1 MIKVLQKKKTDKATD
16 NVMKKAQTKKQKREK
31 VVNNKKKGISLFGFV
46 VIIGLIPLL
55 ISLLIFS
62 IVAITVIRN
71 NLESSE
77 ENTLRVA
84 AQNLRSYCE
93 DNGVTAMNASD
104 YYNYIDGLKDSGIEL
119 AIIAPGIP
127 CTTSI
132 KNENDFRIRE
142 ISLGI
147 DLTADHALY
156 ANGYYDK
163 HVEANEQSYYA
174 YYMPVVQ
181 NGEEVAVAFA
191 GQLKSSVV
199 GTMNQLV
206 TLFVCITIVLF
217 AVSVLLV
224 LLCSTRLSAVIKK
237 VCERIKALSKGDLS
251 KHSSFRCNVR
261 EVSEIVDAYDLTQ
274 ERLADI
280 IGGVKNGAE
289 ELVGSVQDV
298 TGSSHTGAE
307 QAELINESVEQLSAS
322 STAIEENVVKIYR
335 QMQEIGS
342 SVNEINGS
350 AEELYHSAER
360 MMRTNDEA
368 NAYLGIIREN
378 SENSVGAVATI
389 AEQIHSTNDSIAQID
404 QAVELILS
412 ISEQTNLLSLNASIE
427 AARAGEQGR
436 GFAVVAQEIR
446 TLAEQSANG
455 AEMIRTLSQTIN
467 EQSEK
472 SVEMMEQVQKFI
484 LEEKDSIEKTRAK
497 YEEHSKDISRSVT
510 QIQAISDKA
519 EALSDYKEK
528 VVENVRELKHIT
540 EENAKNHSQMMENV
554 GQILDSVK
562 QVDEYCIA
570 MEKQAG
576 ELDRSVDY
584 FTMGS

>member
-16 NVMKKAQTKKQKREK
+16 NVMKTAQTKKQKREK

-84 AQNLRSYCE
+84 AQNLQSYCE
-93 DNGVTAMNASD
+93 DNGVAAMNASD

-206 TLFVCITIVLF
+206 TLFVCITFVLF

-350 AEELYHSAER
+350 AEEYYKKGIRASMEFIAQYTPAGETYNHGKEITAEYIDQYLAQPNVQLKSNFDDALEQIITQKYLGSYR
-360 MMRTNDEA
+360 QSLDYECWFDHRRTGYPAWELNPSTNLNDEQNKFPIRWRYSQDEIDYNKA
-368 NAYLGIIREN
+368 NLEEALNRQYNG
-378 SENSVGAVATI
+378 
-389 AEQIHSTNDSIAQID
+389 NDGFNEKMWIVPN
-404 QAVELILS
+404 AVETPI
-412 ISEQTNLLSLNASIE
+412 
-427 AARAGEQGR
+427 AGK
-436 GFAVVAQEIR
+436 I
-446 TLAEQSANG
+446 
-455 AEMIRTLSQTIN
+455 
-467 EQSEK
+467 
-472 SVEMMEQVQKFI
+472 
-484 LEEKDSIEKTRAK
+484 
-497 YEEHSKDISRSVT
+497 
-510 QIQAISDKA
+510 
-519 EALSDYKEK
+519 
-528 VVENVRELKHIT
+528 IT
-540 EENAKNHSQMMENV
+540 DFGK
-554 GQILDSVK
+554 
-562 QVDEYCIA
+562 
-570 MEKQAG
+570 
-576 ELDRSVDY
+576 
-584 FTMGS
+584 